1 MCRELSVVGGRVL
14 VSGDSRWKGYQ
25 VSKLAL
31 SVDSAGVVRELDL
44 TDNNLSL
51 SKMQEAV
58 GGLVQPVG
66 ITDNL
71 VMWVN
76 EEFVFKPE
84 LEPNTIATAFFEA
97 VGGSYAIH
105 GTVLFTG
112 GLDEDGYSDG
122 LDNSSRDK
130 LYAISGA
137 LDSMVQQMFGN

>member
-1 MCRELSVVGGRVL
+1 M
-14 VSGDSRWKGYQ
+14 
-25 VSKLAL
+25 SKLAMEVN
-31 SVDSAGVVRELDL
+31 SKGEVREFDI
-44 TDNNLSL
+44 TDNALSL

-76 EEFVFKPE
+76 EEFVFMPE
-84 LEPNTIATAFFEA
+84 LDPNTIATSFFEA
-97 VGGSYAIH
+97 VGGTYEIH
-105 GTVLFTG
+105 GNVVFTG

-130 LYAISGA
+130 LYAITGA
-137 LDSMVQQMFGN
+137 LNSMIEQMGFAK